1 MESLSVSTNSFTLDL
16 YKKLNE
22 NSKGKNIF
30 FSPWSIATALAMV
43 HLGAKGD
50 TATQLAEVSS
60 EISTE
65 NIHSGFKNLL
75 SAINKRRSTYLLK
88 SANQLYE
95 EKTYPLL

>member
-1 MESLSVSTNSFTLDL
+1 MESLSVSMNSFTLDL

-22 NSKGKNIF
+22 TSKGQNIF

-43 HLGAKGD
+43 YLGAKGD
-50 TATQLAEVSS
+50 TATQMAEDP
-60 EISTE
+60 EHKQAE
-65 NIHSGFKNLL
+65 NICSGFKELL
-75 SAINKRRSTYLLK
+75 SAINKPRSTYLLK